1 MTRFWEPRV
10 HAWVVQV
17 LPGEL
22 YVTRE
27 PDVIATVLGSC
38 VAACVRDVKRHVG
51 GMNHFLLPQAPRGTN
66 ADLASTARYGVYALE
81 LLLNKVM
88 RGVGRRDDLEVK
100 VFGGGR
106 VLSTGGDI
114 GRGNIEFVR
123 TFFRDEGIQVVSE
136 DVGDTVARRLRY
148 WPMTGRVQLMR
159 MPMDKASRVV
169 AEEEAVAKRLVP
181 TGGAI
186 ELF

>member
-27 PDVIATVLGSC
+27 PEVIATVLGSC
-38 VAACVRDVKRHVG
+38 VSACVRDVRRNVG
-51 GMNHFLLPQAPRGTN
+51 GMNHFMLPQAPKGTHT
-66 ADLASTARYGVYALE
+66 DLASTARYGVYALE

-88 RGVGRRDDLEVK
+88 RGVGNREDLEVK

-106 VLSTGGDI
+106 VLSLGGDI

-123 TFFRDEGIQVVSE
+123 AFFRDEGIRIVSE

-148 WPMTGRVQLMR
+148 WPLTGRVQLMR

-181 TGGAI
+181 AAGAI